1 MANIVRYSSKQGE
14 LDIGADGTKKL
25 LDFTIPENS
34 GVYDLS
40 KAYIDLSIRGIF
52 ADASG
57 AVHNSVSGD
66 SVGVFAGTAE
76 IQEGQPAA
84 ADAANRL
91 TYTTAVNKTGAVLV
105 KNVEMVS
112 SLRGRVAACRN
123 VRVIRGNLSA
133 YSSSE
138 EDRRDETTSLGG
150 SRQTINQFEL
160 GNLAE
165 LNGIGSVPSQQKN
178 LGVKIYLKD
187 LVNFGKVRNY
197 DSAKMGRLDIHIET
211 EMCEENGGR
220 IAYRANFN
228 ATGPNA
234 NEAGSPWT
242 ERQKLEATLPL
253 MSALDN
259 IPAAPVPGGQTLDVT
274 SVQTSAK
281 YTSVKDSPF
290 WVSQKVRVIG
300 GAAVVA
306 GAFTRVHKIL
316 SIVHND
322 GSQTVAG
329 DKGKLILNLD
339 TTNVNIQLAATEQY
353 SVCSIQSVVPP
364 TVTFACDSQDL
375 VCSVVDGSGA
385 DSLDYSEYH
394 LVEDNIAA
402 GTNQIQRSYQI
413 PPNTINCVVMFP
425 SPIYSHDFVSTY
437 RVAINNES
445 LSTRDVEYGSAE
457 HIDMLRKSAMNRG
470 EQLKDNNEQL
480 QTDNQRQGQAGS
492 YLDVKSIQFPVPLSS
507 AIQLLDLEVTL
518 TAGRTFTGRMN
529 MFFEQVKSL

>member
-14 LDIGADGTKKL
+14 LDLGADGTKKL

-52 ADASG
+52 ADGSG

-66 SVGVFAGTAE
+66 STGIFAGTAE
-76 IQEGQPAA
+76 IQESQPAA

-91 TYTTAVNKTGAVLV
+91 TYTTAVNKTGAVMV

-112 SLRGRVAACRN
+112 SMRGRVAACRN

-197 DSAKMGRLDIHIET
+197 DSSKMGRLDIHIET

-220 IAYRANFN
+220 IAYRANFV
-228 ATGPNA
+228 
-234 NEAGSPWT
+234 AGGAPWT
-242 ERQKLEATLPL
+242 QNQKLEATLPL
-253 MSALDN
+253 LGALDN

-274 SVQTSAK
+274 SVQTTAK

-290 WVSQKVRVIG
+290 WVSQKVSITA

-306 GAFTRVHKIL
+306 GGFTRTHKIL

-353 SVCSIQSVVPP
+353 SVCSIQSVATP

-394 LVEDNIAA
+394 LLEDNIAA